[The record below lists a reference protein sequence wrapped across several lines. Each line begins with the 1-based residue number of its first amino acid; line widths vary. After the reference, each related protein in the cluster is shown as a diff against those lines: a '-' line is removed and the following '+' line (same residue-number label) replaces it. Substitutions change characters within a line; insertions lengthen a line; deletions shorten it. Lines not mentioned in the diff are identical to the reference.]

1 MSDSDSLEGIFD
13 DSDKEETNR
22 GAAILPPGTKKSEES
37 TRRSSQ
43 MMKQQNDEDTEDSL
57 EGIFDD
63 SDNDETHNSG
73 TTPLLPP
80 GTKNKSEKNTRS
92 SQMMKQQNDEDT
104 EDSLEGIFD
113 DSDNDETNKS
123 GSGTTPL
130 LPPGT
135 KKKSEESTRWS
146 RMTEKQK
153 QKQLKRI
160 AQYKRMQ
167 YLKKKVAKQKL
178 LIKDLHTEMKL
189 AMESVLPLNSK
200 DDQILF
206 LKEHIGDVDDFN
218 LLGDLE
224 LKVKYASV
232 YLFRKDRPNMSLDKF
247 RKHYQKQYLE

>member
-22 GAAILPPGTKKSEES
+22 GAAILPPGTKKSEEN
-37 TRRSSQ
+37 TRRR
-43 MMKQQNDEDTEDSL
+43 T
-57 EGIFDD
+57 
-63 SDNDETHNSG
+63 
-73 TTPLLPP
+73 
-80 GTKNKSEKNTRS
+80 
-92 SQMMKQQNDEDT
+92 QMMKQQNDEDT

-113 DSDNDETNKS
+113 DSDNDETNNS

-135 KKKSEESTRWS
+135 QKKSEESTRWS
-146 RMTEKQK
+146 RMTDKQK
-153 QKQLKRI
+153 QQQLKRI
-160 AQYKRMQ
+160 AKNKRMQ
-167 YLKKKVAKQKL
+167 NLKKKVAKQKL
-178 LIKDLHTEMKL
+178 LIKDLHTEMKV

-232 YLFRKDRPNMSLDKF
+232 YLFRKDRPNMSLNKF

>member
-22 GAAILPPGTKKSEES
+22 GAILPPGTKKSEKS
-37 TRRSSQ
+37 TRRR
-43 MMKQQNDEDTEDSL
+43 
-57 EGIFDD
+57 F
-63 SDNDETHNSG
+63 
-73 TTPLLPP
+73 
-80 GTKNKSEKNTRS
+80 
-92 SQMMKQQNDEDT
+92 QMMKQQNDEDT

-113 DSDNDETNKS
+113 DSDNDETNNS

-146 RMTEKQK
+146 RMTDKQK
-153 QKQLKRI
+153 RQQLKRI
-160 AQYKRMQ
+160 AQYKRIQ
-167 YLKKKVAKQKL
+167 NLKKKVAKQKL
-178 LIKDLHTEMKL
+178 LIKDLHTEMKV

-232 YLFRKDRPNMSLDKF
+232 YLFCKDRPNMSLDKF
-247 RKHYQKQYLE
+247 RKHYQKKKYLE

>member
-63 SDNDETHNSG
+63 SDNDETN
-73 TTPLLPP
+73 
-80 GTKNKSEKNTRS
+80 N
-92 SQMMKQQNDEDT
+92 
-104 EDSLEGIFD
+104 
-113 DSDNDETNKS
+113 S

-130 LPPGT
+130 LPPPGT

-153 QKQLKRI
+153 RKQLKRI